1 MKVELASGATI
12 EIPNDMGS
20 CQLVL
25 YTTGVDHQREIVNV
39 HASGGYTIA
48 SHDVRVGSE
57 WVPLAMGTEPR
68 VFIDG
73 KRVL

>member
-1 MKVELASGATI
+1 MGASRNSDTQGANMSNDI
-12 EIPNDMGS
+12 RDEIAHT
-20 CQLVL
+20 V
-25 YTTGVDHQREIVNV
+25 V